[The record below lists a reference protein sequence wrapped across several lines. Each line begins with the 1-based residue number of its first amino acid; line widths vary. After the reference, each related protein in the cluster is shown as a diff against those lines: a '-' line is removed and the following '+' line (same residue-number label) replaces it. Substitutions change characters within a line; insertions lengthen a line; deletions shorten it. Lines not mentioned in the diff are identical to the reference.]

1 MICRCWYL
9 VCGKINRI
17 FKVKECNLENMRL
30 EEKTKAF
37 IRQHQLFERGAGI
50 IIGFSG
56 GADSVA
62 LLNILYELAQAMEL
76 RLAAVHVHHGIRQE
90 AEEDAIFCEKMC
102 RERQIPFYCKYVNVP
117 KMAEKLHLTEEEA
130 GRKARY
136 DTFEAYRIS
145 LGMDHIAVAHHQNDQ
160 AETMLFQLFRGSG
173 LRGLAGIPV
182 KRGTVIRPLLGVTRV
197 EIEAYLEQRG
207 LAYVTDKTNESDV
220 YTRNKIRHHIIP
232 QAEQITSGAVGHMG
246 QASEQLREV
255 LDYMTLQARAFLDKH
270 GAYKKGEF
278 VLTLT
283 EFEQQHIALQKMIV
297 MEGVLLLAGSRKDIT
312 QRHIASILHLAG
324 KEGEKRVHLPGE
336 MVVVK
341 SYDKLVFRRKAQI
354 PESGVSDAVKVEP
367 NAVYTLPD
375 GRVLETKLLE
385 GENLENIPENDCT
398 KWFDYDKIT
407 GTLFLRNR
415 EQGDYLTIRD
425 DGARKSLKEY
435 LINEKIPREARDT
448 LLVLAEGKHI
458 VWVLEK
464 RMSAYY
470 KITAHTQKI
479 LQVHIGGEN
488 HVEKD

>member
-1 MICRCWYL
+1 M
-9 VCGKINRI
+9 
-17 FKVKECNLENMRL
+17 
-30 EEKTKAF
+30 EEKTKGF
-37 IRQHQLFERGAGI
+37 IRQHHLFEKGAGI

-62 LLNILYELAQAMEL
+62 LLNILCELRQIMEL

-90 AEEDAIFCEKMC
+90 AAQDAAFCERMC
-102 RERQIPFYCKYVNVP
+102 REKEIPFYCEYVNVP
-117 KMAEKLHLTEEEA
+117 KIAKEQHLTEEEA

-136 DTFEAYRIS
+136 EAFEAYRKS
-145 LGMDHIAVAHHQNDQ
+145 LGMDYIAVAHHQNDQ

-182 KRGTVIRPLLGVTRV
+182 KREAVIRPLLGVTRA

-207 LAYVTDKTNESDV
+207 LIYVTDRTNESDV

-232 QAEQITSGAVGHMG
+232 QAEQITSGAVEHMG
-246 QASEQLREV
+246 QASGQLREV
-255 LDYMTLQARAFLDKH
+255 LDYMTLQARSFLEKH
-270 GAYKKGEF
+270 GASGEDGL
-278 VLTLT
+278 VLSLT
-283 EFEQQHIALQKMIV
+283 DLEQEHIALQKMIV
-297 MEGVLLLAGSRKDIT
+297 MEAVSFAAGSRKDIT
-312 QRHIASILHLAG
+312 QRHIESILQLAD
-324 KEGEKRVHLPGE
+324 KEGEKQVHLPGGA
-336 MVVVK
+336 VAVK
-341 SYDKLVFRRKAQI
+341 SYDELIFRRKA
-354 PESGVSDAVKVEP
+354 PESKACPLEAVQIEP
-367 NAVYTLPD
+367 DMVYFLPD

-385 GENLENIPENDCT
+385 RDNLENIPENDCT
-398 KWFDYDKIT
+398 KWFDYDKIS

-425 DGARKSLKEY
+425 DGAKKSLKDY

-448 LLVLAEGKHI
+448 LLVLADGKHI

-464 RMSAYY
+464 RISAYY

-488 HVEKD
+488 NG